1 MFYHANG
8 NKFMKYELLQ
18 SVELLLFVR
27 DQCFLDFTLTN
38 ELSSP

>member
-18 SVELLLFVR
+18 SVELLFVR